1 MDVVKS
7 DQSALEEARGAG
19 VTRFTILVT
28 ATVHSA
34 EALSLAAAAVDTLSA
49 PARLRLRRMYG
60 AQASAFAAALP
71 VGVVLPH
78 HLQVPAMMREAL

>member
-1 MDVVKS
+1 
-7 DQSALEEARGAG
+7 

-34 EALSLAAAAVDTLSA
+34 EELPVAAAAVDTLSA

-60 AQASAFAAALP
+60 SQASAFAAALP
-71 VGVVLPH
+71 LGIVLPDH
-78 HLQVPAMMREAL
+78 IKVPALVRESL